1 MVEVQ
6 TGKKVKK
13 LRTDNGLEFLSEE
26 FNQFCRDEG
35 MVRHRTVTHMLQQN
49 DLAERMKRTPLESI
63 SCMLLNANMLKKFW
77 DKAVNTT
84 ACLINRCPLVAINF
98 KTPKEIW
105 TGTSP
110 IYDENLKVFGCVAYI
125 YHKQEKLDFRAK
137 KCMFIGYPGGEE
149 IQALV

>member
-6 TGKKVKK
+6 TGKKVEK

-49 DLAERMKRTPLESI
+49 DLAERMNRL

-77 DKAVNTT
+77 DKAVNTA
-84 ACLINRCPLVAINF
+84 ACLINRCPLVAINL

-110 IYDENLKVFGCVAYI
+110 IYDENLKVFECVHLHI
-125 YHKQEKLDFRAK
+125 SQTGKT
-137 KCMFIGYPGGEE
+137 
-149 IQALV
+149 